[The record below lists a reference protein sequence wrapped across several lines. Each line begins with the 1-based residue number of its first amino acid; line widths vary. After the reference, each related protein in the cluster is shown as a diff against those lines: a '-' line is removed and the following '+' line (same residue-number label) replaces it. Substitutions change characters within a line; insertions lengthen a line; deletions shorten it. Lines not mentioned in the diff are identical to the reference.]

1 MATYEFN
8 AFSVSGLAEQST
20 TTGKSRTA
28 DYYVAVTH
36 VRRVKLTVVM
46 HKLCPWYSTSFQRPI
61 SDQQWRFSCVSN
73 ADVPLDS
80 LSIEP
85 FACGSFFK
93 ATTRDFVPLFFLFSF
108 LAFLSKIIP
117 KKKTCICIKISN
129 KLWRLKQN
137 QPDSNQQ
144 EKSFK
149 IKATLSSADL
159 LTYLSFI
166 SEFPSL
172 FLFPSFFL
180 FFNGEFSLWFIS
192 RRSVALSKIQLFNK
206 LSQIVMT
213 KSNILIFISH
223 AMVCWMSF
231 FIDFQKFVFKFSE
244 IPVGA

>member
-117 KKKTCICIKISN
+117 KKKNMYMYKNIKQTVTSETKPTRQQPARKII
-129 KLWRLKQN
+129 QN
-137 QPDSNQQ
+137 
-144 EKSFK
+144 
-149 IKATLSSADL
+149 
-159 LTYLSFI
+159 
-166 SEFPSL
+166 
-172 FLFPSFFL
+172 
-180 FFNGEFSLWFIS
+180 
-192 RRSVALSKIQLFNK
+192 
-206 LSQIVMT
+206 
-213 KSNILIFISH
+213 
-223 AMVCWMSF
+223 
-231 FIDFQKFVFKFSE
+231 
-244 IPVGA
+244 